1 MRDRLVELIDKA
13 DEECKHSKSCKACS
27 GYGKGSMCMNYH
39 IADYL
44 LANGVIVLPCNV
56 GDTIYFETYR
66 CGESTGVQ
74 PHNVAKINVV
84 VTIERPF
91 GSVGAEIPDWQF
103 GKYVFLTREEAEKA
117 LEERNEKGGE
127 E

>member
-1 MRDRLVELIDKA
+1 MTDRDRLIKLLNVDMSGCEGNYA
-13 DEECKHSKSCKACS
+13 EE
-27 GYGKGSMCMNYH
+27 M
-39 IADYL
+39 ADYL
-44 LANGVIVLPCNV
+44 IKNGVIVPPCKV

-66 CGESTGVQ
+66 CGESIGVQ
-74 PHNVAKINVV
+74 PHKVAKINVV

-117 LEERNEKGGE
+117 LKERENK
-127 E
+127 